1 MTDMVKIVVNC
12 IRVSDGTIIRSY
24 DFPSPIPLDPRRTS
38 PPADQELIDQAKTGL
53 TNEGIAGPPYTGIKF
68 VVVRS

>member
-12 IRVSDGTIIRSY
+12 IRISDGMIIRSY

-38 PPADQELIDQAKTGL
+38 PPAGQELIDQAKTNL
-53 TNEGIAGPPYTGIKF
+53 TTERIAFPPYPGIKF
-68 VVVRS
+68 VVVRP